1 MHTGIYQRGIAQ
13 KISHRKQRKTVVVV
27 VSYCCLLGKRRISMP
42 VSGSI
47 ALRDLLTGQPVAQQ
61 ILTQLA
67 AKFLL

>member
-27 VSYCCLLGKRRISMP
+27 VVVVVVVSYCCLLGKRRISMP
-42 VSGSI
+42 VSGSN

-61 ILTQLA
+61 ILTQ
-67 AKFLL
+67 

>member
-13 KISHRKQRKTVVVV
+13 KISHRKQRKTVVVVVVV

-61 ILTQLA
+61 ILTQ
-67 AKFLL
+67 